1 MFWGN
6 IIIPA
11 VALLVCIMAYQEEKN
26 RFSPIYFWTDDLRC
40 PERLHSSWSTAFASI
55 NISSVGA
62 GTVNQYMLFILAD
75 LVFFICSLI
84 YLASS
89 FIVAW
94 KEKSPE
100 HRYKGE
106 NLFFFGQVVSKLNTT
121 SKTMTLISITLV
133 LAIFMFIAAPV
144 LVGWASG
151 YLDIRSMYD
160 VQISSRYNDVYS
172 EEDLPRDNYEI
183 VTDYLAEHGIKADYD
198 LYIQHLSSE
207 ERGQHAI

>member
-1 MFWGN
+1 
-6 IIIPA
+6 
-11 VALLVCIMAYQEEKN
+11 
-26 RFSPIYFWTDDLRC
+26 
-40 PERLHSSWSTAFASI
+40 
-55 NISSVGA
+55 
-62 GTVNQYMLFILAD
+62 MLFILAD

-198 LYIQHLSSE
+198 CTFNIYLPKREDFHNRIKYDFPVAAISLSDYNMIREMLGYEQISLSENEFTTQWQTIASE
-207 ERGQHAI
+207 EERESFWQVIPA